1 MQLSLLKRISAIP
14 QDRLRNT
21 IAYYFIFIV
30 LGLVMSTTGPA
41 LSTLAAHTG
50 VTLETISSIFIV
62 SSLGSMAGATTGGW
76 LVDRVRGHLLLAI
89 CAFLA
94 LVLFSVLPL
103 LTSFWLLMAL
113 YFLFSS
119 VQIMVDVGTNTL
131 IVWTHGKSVAPY
143 MNGLHFAFGFGG
155 FFAPQLVARSLAC
168 TGDIHW
174 AYWTVALLTIPFVFS
189 VWRIPSPQ
197 RPAKS
202 PIAPTSPSAASK
214 AQPAPKSAHRF
225 IIVMV
230 GLIFFFMAG
239 VEMTI
244 FGWAFNYGVAIGMDK
259 LTTAAAFASAMWGAF
274 SLSRLISI
282 PVSTRLSLRATIYV
296 VLIGMAMSGLLF
308 IAGGDSQLVAWLAV
322 CAIGFFVG
330 PVFPTGL
337 SYIGSRMSISGAIT
351 SFVFIMSSVGSM
363 LFPFLAGQ
371 LFEPIGVFTLRWM
384 LFVLS
389 ALCLAAFVVLDRK
402 A

>member
-1 MQLSLLKRISAIP
+1 MQLSLLKRINAIP

-21 IAYYFIFIV
+21 IAYYYIFVV

-50 VTLETISSIFIV
+50 VTLEKISGLFIIT
-62 SSLGSMAGATTGGW
+62 SLGSMVGATTGGW

-89 CAFLA
+89 CALSA
-94 LVLFSVLPL
+94 LILFSVLPL

-113 YFLFSS
+113 FFLFSS
-119 VQIMVDVGTNTL
+119 AQIMVDVGTNTL
-131 IVWTHGKSVAPY
+131 IVWTHGNSVAPY

-155 FFAPQLVARSLAC
+155 LFAPQLVARSLAW
-168 TGDIHW
+168 TGDIQW
-174 AYWTVALLTIPFVFS
+174 AYWTVALLTIPFVLT
-189 VWRIPSPQ
+189 VWRIPSPP
-197 RPAKS
+197 RPTKSQAPSVAAKVSTKQSAAKS
-202 PIAPTSPSAASK
+202 SHNFVIL
-214 AQPAPKSAHRF
+214 
-225 IIVMV
+225 MV

-259 LTTAAAFASAMWGAF
+259 LTTAATFASAMWGAF

-282 PVSTRLSLRATIYV
+282 PVSTRLSLRATMYV
-296 VLIGMAMSGLLF
+296 VLIGMTMSGLLF
-308 IAGGDSQLVAWLAV
+308 IVGGDSQLVAWLAV

-330 PVFPTGL
+330 PIFPTGL
-337 SYIGSRMSISGAIT
+337 SYIGSRMSVSGAIT
-351 SFVFIMSSVGSM
+351 SFVFVMSSVGSM

-371 LFEPIGVFTLRWM
+371 MFEPIGVFTLRWM

-389 ALCLAAFVVLDRK
+389 ALCLAAFVALDRK